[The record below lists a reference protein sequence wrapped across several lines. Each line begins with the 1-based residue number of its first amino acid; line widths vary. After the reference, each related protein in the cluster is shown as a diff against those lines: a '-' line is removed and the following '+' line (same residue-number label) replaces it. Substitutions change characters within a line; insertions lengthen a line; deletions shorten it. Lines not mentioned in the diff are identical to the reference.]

1 VTPDPEI
8 DLVDRIA
15 QDLPADVRA
24 AYYRELNHCRS
35 LPENDELLRILRA
48 MQFLTLLMRQVPDEV
63 TAERARLETL
73 FSQAIQELRTFAE
86 CAADYRASI
95 EGRIAELPAAVAEGL
110 RPELVA
116 REINE
121 SLPQQ
126 FAASTIP
133 QTAHAMTVAAA
144 EMKAAV
150 ADFTK
155 MSATIHHEHRST
167 AAQARST
174 IGELETA
181 VSRAASTVH
190 HAAAQLSESFHRSLH
205 RSIYLL
211 LSLTAVA
218 AFGVGMLFD
227 QWINSPSTPG
237 SQPQPSVVSP
247 PQKIRPKALP
257 R

>member
-1 VTPDPEI
+1 MSPDPEA

-35 LPENDELLRILRA
+35 LPESDEMLRILRA

-63 TAERARLETL
+63 TAERVRLEAL
-73 FSQAIQELRTFAE
+73 FSQAVQELRGFAE
-86 CAADYRASI
+86 RAGDYRSVI
-95 EGRIAELPAAVAEGL
+95 EDRLVELPAAVAEGL
-110 RPELVA
+110 RPEVVA
-116 REINE
+116 REVNE
-121 SLPQQ
+121 SLRQQ

-150 ADFTK
+150 ADFTR
-155 MSATIHHEHRST
+155 MAAAIHNEHRST
-167 AAQARST
+167 ATQAKRT
-174 IGELETA
+174 IEELESA
-181 VSRAASTVH
+181 VSRAASTAH

-205 RSIYLL
+205 RSIYTL

-218 AFGVGMLFD
+218 AFAVGMFFD
-227 QWINSPSTPG
+227 QWISTPHTAEN
-237 SQPQPSVVSP
+237 QPRPTDVSA
-247 PQKIRPKALP
+247 PQKVTPKTT